1 MSGDLSVRIATFAF
15 CCDLASSGAFGP
27 LANWANAGDFGAV
40 LGVSGLKRKRRGSR
54 GVKPAFSGPLRT
66 KLAFVWLLFWLWR
79 VAILFGFLPTG
90 QTLAILG

>member
-1 MSGDLSVRIATFAF
+1 MSGDLSVRIAAFAF

-54 GVKPAFSGPLRT
+54 GVKPAF
-66 KLAFVWLLFWLWR
+66 LAPCAQNSLLFGSC
-79 VAILFGFLPTG
+79 FGFG
-90 QTLAILG
+90 G